1 MPRPDAAERLKAS
14 APKQGPSKAL
24 IAALIATVLVIAGVA
39 AFLVTRSG
47 GTENAA
53 VPTGGIAGG
62 KGVVAF
68 PDATLQPGAK
78 TVDVYEDFQCPF
90 CKQLEAHNGQQ
101 LQSMAADGKVKLV
114 LHVKTF
120 LDDSHPGGNSLRA
133 ANAAFCAADAGRF
146 PQFHSTVFANQPAT
160 EGEGYTDD
168 QLKSFGKDAGISGS
182 AYDTFVKC
190 VDDEKYKDYAEAT
203 ETQSGKD
210 GVTSTPTLVI
220 DGKEVDQNGADYAAL
235 MTQDNSFD
243 SVVTSFKG

>member
-1 MPRPDAAERLKAS
+1 M
-14 APKQGPSKAL
+14 

-39 AFLVTRSG
+39 AFLLTRSD

-53 VPTGGIAGG
+53 MPTGGIAGG
-62 KGVVAF
+62 KGVVAY

-90 CKQLEAHNGQQ
+90 CKQLEAHNGKQM
-101 LQSMAADGKVKLV
+101 QSMAADGNVKLV
-114 LHVKTF
+114 VHVKTF
-120 LDDSHPGGNSLRA
+120 LDDRLGNNGSALA
-133 ANAAFCAADAGRF
+133 ANAAYCAADAGKF

-168 QLKSFGKDAGISGS
+168 QMKTFGKDAGISGS

-190 VDDEKYKDYAEAT
+190 VADQKYKDYARAT

-210 GVTSTPTLVI
+210 GVTSTPTVMI
-220 DGKEVDQNGADYAAL
+220 DGKEVDQNGTEYAAL
-235 MTQDNSFD
+235 LTQDNSFE

>member
-24 IAALIATVLVIAGVA
+24 IAALIATVLVIAGFA
-39 AFLVTRSG
+39 AFLVTQSG
-47 GTENAA
+47 GSDNAA

-62 KGVVAF
+62 KGVVAY
-68 PDATLQPGAK
+68 PDVKLQSGAK
-78 TVDVYEDFQCPF
+78 TVDVYEDFQCPY
-90 CKQLEAHNGQQ
+90 CKQLEAHNGEQM
-101 LQSMAADGKVKLV
+101 QSMAAAGKVKLV

-120 LDDSHPGGNSLRA
+120 LDGSHPGDNSLRA
-133 ANAAFCAADAGRF
+133 ANAAYCAADAGKF
-146 PQFHSTVFANQPAT
+146 PQYHSTVFANQPAT

-168 QLKSFGKDAGISGS
+168 QLTSFGKDAGISGS

-190 VDDEKYKDYAEAT
+190 VSDQKYKDYAEAT

-210 GVTSTPTLVI
+210 GVTGTPTVFL
-220 DGKEVDQNGADYAAL
+220 DGKELDQYGSEYGAL
-235 MTQDNSFD
+235 MSQDNSFE